1 MSFDDV
7 RTQCYRYF
15 QKVRGGVGCAGSSSQ
30 VNGVLIYKPMRANP
44 SIGKLGTTFQ
54 FGDMVD
60 QGRSSSGTPTSFRND
75 GLHGHSSYALTGFSG
90 MTTGEAMRDEGH
102 GGDAAFSLSSEL

>member
-1 MSFDDV
+1 
-7 RTQCYRYF
+7 
-15 QKVRGGVGCAGSSSQ
+15 
-30 VNGVLIYKPMRANP
+30 MRADP
-44 SIGKLGTTFQ
+44 SIGKIGTTFQ

-90 MTTGEAMRDEGH
+90 MTTGEAMRDEGA
-102 GGDAAFSLSSEL
+102 GGDAIFSLSAEI